1 MVRQRSAKPLFP
13 SSNLGVASIKNYEI
27 LYVSRNFFRQFQICI
42 GINALHLC
50 LTTSFLPAQDFAS
63 VTRRE
68 SDEERSVRTGT
79 RVSEERAATQSMA
92 QKTSRSK
99 AEVCETPIPQ
109 FKSGCRLQIWSVIL
123 IQSYASFL
131 FAQNRL
137 NKGIWEKRKVPLWF
151 YMRFFETKLS
161 FKGVFLF
168 HT

>member
-63 VTRRE
+63 VTRRV
-68 SDEERSVRTGT
+68 SDEERSVRNGT

-109 FKSGCRLQIWSVIL
+109 FKSGCRLHKKTESNRRPLKNLL
-123 IQSYASFL
+123 ISC
-131 FAQNRL
+131 
-137 NKGIWEKRKVPLWF
+137 V
-151 YMRFFETKLS
+151 
-161 FKGVFLF
+161 
-168 HT
+168 

>member
-1 MVRQRSAKPLFP
+1 MHRDKCSAPLP
-13 SSNLGVASIKNYEI
+13 YHA
-27 LYVSRNFFRQFQICI
+27 
-42 GINALHLC
+42 
-50 LTTSFLPAQDFAS
+50 FLPAQDFAS
-63 VTRRE
+63 VTRRV
-68 SDEERSVRTGT
+68 SDEERSVQTGT

-123 IQSYASFL
+123 IQSCASFL

-151 YMRFFETKLS
+151 YVRFFKTKLA

-168 HT
+168 HTETFLQLKCTVFWYFT